1 MPSVTCYVDVEFDAV
16 SLRHGRFDDP
26 QQLTWVLGLSA
37 ALGMLM
43 SYGRGLGFG
52 FEGLKFRV

>member
-1 MPSVTCYVDVEFDAV
+1 VDVEFDAV